1 MDSTWASLFIPHR
14 SVVLLESFEG
24 LCLRIYHILT
34 SSLTQAK
41 TIQDHLRRD
50 PTELCDTYT
59 HNSPPQCFLI
69 ILSRCFSWC
78 TWAARGNIKG
88 QWRRIVIWAFFLLY
102 DWGSFRSIYGLPM
115 VFYVSHLW
123 EVFHAVWASHWSRS
137 RLGVNPSKSR
147 SCLKSLYSGLDCGL
161 DDPDYS
167 PASQQESER
176 RAWPDAVTCHMKRR
190 LQWWFSGVC
199 SLLHHWHVA
208 NVKILCDVA
217 SFKKL

>member
-34 SSLTQAK
+34 LTSSMSQAK

-88 QWRRIVIWAFFLLY
+88 QWRRVVIWAFFCYMIEDLL
-102 DWGSFRSIYGLPM
+102 DQFTDCLWFSTCRIYGKCFMLCGHRTGLGLGS
-115 VFYVSHLW
+115 VST
-123 EVFHAVWASHWSRS
+123 
-137 RLGVNPSKSR
+137 PQ
-147 SCLKSLYSGLDCGL
+147 SLDLVS
-161 DDPDYS
+161 
-167 PASQQESER
+167 
-176 RAWPDAVTCHMKRR
+176 
-190 LQWWFSGVC
+190 
-199 SLLHHWHVA
+199 SLCTLVLT
-208 NVKILCDVA
+208 VV
-217 SFKKL
+217 